1 MALLRV
7 ALVGVAWQLS
17 SSAVLRSSRGE
28 DQLQRDAKA
37 FAAKVVIAPKPTELA
52 EGSLRAGETCF
63 DTIADWKDVQGD
75 SCQSY
80 HDNQYCDRKN
90 GVFFGTKTA
99 MMLYHAGPD
108 SPAQVCCHCGG
119 GVIKECDEMCRLLKK
134 HEASEIESKF
144 DAMRDA
150 AGDAVTEAGAA
161 SMASMVK
168 QMNASMEDALE
179 RLHAHSS
186 KMLKEELA
194 AEESSFERMAASSA
208 LHLGGVLSPK
218 AATAETDIS
227 AKLGIKELRPK
238 LLLRTLT
245 VKAEGEEPS
254 EGTARL
260 IEVEVSLMSG
270 DTLKDLSVPD
280 TCLISEL
287 KLRLEQREG
296 IPHQQLQLLLPGVFQ
311 NLEDQQ
317 TVKDCDVSGGRL
329 QLILVRNS
337 SFFPSKTFTGSKEGY
352 IFTSRDQG
360 VGYYI
365 DSYEEGMGR
374 GASDPWDGLWEDPL
388 DRGTG
393 TTTTIIIERGTVFWG
408 AIADSRV
415 STIVE
420 KSENQFTVQSKSV
433 RFRATLAGP
442 DDLRFD
448 GEVRGVGGSIVER
461 YTRVR

>member
-17 SSAVLRSSRGE
+17 SSTVLRSSRGTGE

-37 FAAKVVIAPKPTELA
+37 FAAKAVIAPKPTKLA

-80 HDNQYCDRKN
+80 HDNQYCDRAN

-108 SPAQVCCHCGG
+108 SAAQVCCYCGG

-186 KMLKEELA
+186 KMLKEDLA
-194 AEESSFERMAASSA
+194 AEESSFEQMAASS
-208 LHLGGVLSPK
+208 VLSPK
-218 AATAETDIS
+218 AATAETASIASKAAEAQMLKSLKHLDGTELRRVAEQAQQKFHDAEAAWELAAATSKKVFERSQSVASDLTEKIEKRVGFLDAS
-227 AKLGIKELRPK
+227 LKPLRSADAAVAEAETEMRSAEEEAKLAEDMASHLQNETRGAEELIRDHQASENATSQSEGATKALLEENDNGIKELDM
-238 LLLRTLT
+238 LVTQAEDLT
-245 VKAEGEEPS
+245 
-254 EGTARL
+254 
-260 IEVEVSLMSG
+260 
-270 DTLKDLSVPD
+270 
-280 TCLISEL
+280 
-287 KLRLEQREG
+287 
-296 IPHQQLQLLLPGVFQ
+296 
-311 NLEDQQ
+311 
-317 TVKDCDVSGGRL
+317 
-329 QLILVRNS
+329 
-337 SFFPSKTFTGSKEGY
+337 SK
-352 IFTSRDQG
+352 
-360 VGYYI
+360 
-365 DSYEEGMGR
+365 
-374 GASDPWDGLWEDPL
+374 
-388 DRGTG
+388 
-393 TTTTIIIERGTVFWG
+393 
-408 AIADSRV
+408 
-415 STIVE
+415 
-420 KSENQFTVQSKSV
+420 
-433 RFRATLAGP
+433 
-442 DDLRFD
+442 
-448 GEVRGVGGSIVER
+448 
-461 YTRVR
+461 